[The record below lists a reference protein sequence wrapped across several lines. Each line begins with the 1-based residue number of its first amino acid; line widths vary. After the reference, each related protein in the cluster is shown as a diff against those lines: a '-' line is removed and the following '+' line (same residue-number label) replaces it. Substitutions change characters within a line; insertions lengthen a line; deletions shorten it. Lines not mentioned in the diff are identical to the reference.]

1 MSTLAAYGAAG
12 AGIVR
17 RDVRLYLSYRGRIFS
32 QLLAVFFSISLFYYI
47 AKLVHVGTFQT
58 PVEYFGYVV
67 VGVAILEVLGATL
80 TGLPPMLRQELM
92 AGTFERLVISPTGAV
107 ASTVAMLIFPTF
119 VAMLTGTVAICYGV
133 LVFGLPL
140 RGDTAALAIPVAFLA
155 ATAFAPFALLIGG
168 LVLAVKRARNGGR
181 VRRHR
186 PLARRRLLLP
196 GRASSG
202 LDPLA
207 GAGPAVHTC
216 VEPPPEPADRDAAR
230 RAGVV
235 VRREADRVH
244 SSSVSSQR
252 LDARPRGAMG
262 AAQGNHH
269 RVLDG

>member
-168 LVLAVKRARNGGR
+168 LVLAVKRAGTAAGFVVTGLSLVGGFFFPVALLPVWIRWLAQVQPFTPALNLLRNLLIGTPLVEPEWLSVAKLIGFTA
-181 VRRHR
+181 VLF
-186 PLARRRLLLP
+186 PVSVWTLARGVRWAQRR
-196 GRASSG
+196 G
-202 LDPLA
+202 
-207 GAGPAVHTC
+207 TII
-216 VEPPPEPADRDAAR
+216 EY
-230 RAGVV
+230 
-235 VRREADRVH
+235 
-244 SSSVSSQR
+244 
-252 LDARPRGAMG
+252 
-262 AAQGNHH
+262 
-269 RVLDG
+269 